1 MGIGRVSKS
10 SKKKTF
16 TTSGEFSAAFTGLGG
31 LGKTPQRWLSIAILE
46 SAFRRKKYVSLFL
59 FLC

>member
-16 TTSGEFSAAFTGLGG
+16 TTSGEFSAAFIGLRG
-31 LGKTPQRWLSIAILE
+31 LGKTP
-46 SAFRRKKYVSLFL
+46 
-59 FLC
+59 